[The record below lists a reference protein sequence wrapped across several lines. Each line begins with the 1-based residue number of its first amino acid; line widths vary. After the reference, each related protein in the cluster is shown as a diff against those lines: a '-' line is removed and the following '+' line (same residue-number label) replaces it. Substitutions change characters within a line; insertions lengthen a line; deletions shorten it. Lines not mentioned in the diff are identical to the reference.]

1 MRIVIIGLLL
11 VLGLPG
17 LIGQAARA
25 QTPAPAAEAVQA
37 AMRPEGPVL
46 LTVSGAGATDLHYD
60 QALLDTLPAGE
71 FTTSTIW
78 TEGPQR
84 FEGVFLHDLLTRLGV
99 SAGTLRLTASNDY
112 AITIPVAE
120 IRAGEALLAFRRN
133 GTEMT
138 LRDKGPLWLVY
149 PYDSSDDFR
158 NEVIYSRS
166 IWQLDRIGVEP

>member
-17 LIGQAARA
+17 LIGQPARA
-25 QTPAPAAEAVQA
+25 QTAAPAAETMA
-37 AMRPEGPVL
+37 PEGPVL

-60 QALLDTLPAGE
+60 QALLDALPAGA

-78 TEGPQR
+78 TEGRQH
-84 FEGVFLHDLLTRLGV
+84 FEGVYLHDLLTRLGV
-99 SAGTLRLTASNDY
+99 SSGTLRLTASNDY

-133 GTEMT
+133 GAAMT

-149 PYDSSDDFR
+149 PYDSSDNFR